1 MEALWHRHC
10 ASSCGEEGTTMQ
22 NRSKA
27 PIVLAALLFILA
39 AVAEIVTSH
48 TVMVDGAPAPV
59 ERASDV
65 PHATS

>member
-1 MEALWHRHC
+1 
-10 ASSCGEEGTTMQ
+10 MQ

-59 ERASDV
+59 EHHLRING
-65 PHATS
+65 HAAFPRPRRPLLGDPADR